1 VPFFG
6 GGSRRVFG
14 GASFVL
20 RSAGGF
26 AFLLCRSYGALSG
39 DKRNAGHGDPI
50 PLRHELGQG
59 WSAAEPNPETVV
71 DTLLQS
77 RPYLRNSVGNVSKY
91 LRKYTFNAIIS
102 IRRK

>member
-20 RSAGGF
+20 RNAGGF
-26 AFLLCRSYGALSG
+26 TFLLCRSCGAPSG

-59 WSAAEPNPETVV
+59 WSAAELNPEMVV
-71 DTLLQS
+71 NTLLQS
-77 RPYLRNSVGNVSKY
+77 RLYLRNSEGNVLKY
-91 LRKYTFNAIIS
+91 SRECTFNTTIDK
-102 IRRK
+102 RRK